1 MAQPAW
7 QLVWFKRDLRA
18 VDHPALAQAARQGPV
33 LPLYIV
39 EPELWRAADGSAR
52 QYGFHAACA
61 ATLGATL
68 ASLGQPLVVRV
79 GNALD
84 VLRDLHARHSIG
96 AIWAHQETTQGLA
109 FARDRA
115 VRAWARG
122 VGLPFHEPRQ
132 NGVVRALQ
140 DRDGWARQWQRTMN
154 APLAEPPRVLTPLG
168 LDPGALPTADELG
181 LAPDPCPGRQK
192 GGRATALALLD
203 GFLAGRGRDYR
214 RAMASPLDGEW
225 ACSRLS
231 AHLAAGSVSLREV
244 HQAASAARQALAN
257 EPEAAPLRASLAS
270 FMSRLAWRDHFTQKL
285 ESEPALETSELHP
298 SLRALDRHGPDH
310 PHFAAWA
317 EGRTGWPF
325 LDACMRSLAA
335 TGWLNFRMRAM
346 LVSVATGHL
355 WLDWRAVGQHLA
367 RLFTDYEAGIH
378 WPQVQMQSGVTGVNT
393 VRLYNPVKQGFD
405 QDCSGAFIRR
415 YVPELAHLPA
425 PAIHTPWLGDVRAEY
440 PAPIVDHEAAARVAR
455 EKLWGARH
463 GPAYR
468 AAAAAIQAKHGSRKS
483 GLKPTLRRPAR
494 KAAPAQQSLD
504 L

>member
-1 MAQPAW
+1 MAETPW

-18 VDHPALAQAARQGPV
+18 VDHPALAEAARHGPV

-39 EPELWRAADGSAR
+39 EPELWRAADASAR
-52 QYGFHAACA
+52 QYEFHAECA
-61 ATLGATL
+61 AALSATL
-68 ASLGQPLVVRV
+68 AQLGQPLVVRV
-79 GNALD
+79 GDALE
-84 VLRDLHARHSIG
+84 VLRGLHARHTIG

-132 NGVVRALQ
+132 NGVVRALR
-140 DRDGWARQWQRTMN
+140 DRDGWARQWQSIMN
-154 APLAEPPRVLTPLG
+154 APQAEAPRALAPLG
-168 LDPGALPTADELG
+168 LDPGALPTASALG
-181 LAPDPCPGRQK
+181 MAPDPCPGRQP
-192 GGRATALALLD
+192 GGRAAALALLD
-203 GFLAGRGRDYR
+203 GFLGGRGRDYR
-214 RAMASPLDGEW
+214 RAMSSPLAGEW

-244 HQAASAARQALAN
+244 HQAASAARAALAD
-257 EPEAAPLRASLAS
+257 EPGAAALRASLGS

-285 ESEPALETSELHP
+285 ETEPTLENRELHP
-298 SLRALDRHGPDH
+298 SLRGLDRHGPDH

-405 QDCSGAFIRR
+405 QDPSGAFIRR
-415 YVPELAHLPA
+415 WVPELAHLEA
-425 PAIHTPWLGDVRAEY
+425 PAIHTPWLAAPAEY
-440 PAPIVDHEAAARVAR
+440 LAPIVDHEAAARVAR
-455 EKLWGARH
+455 DRLWGARH
-463 GPAYR
+463 GQAYR
-468 AAAAAIQAKHGSRKS
+468 READAIQAKHGSRKS
-483 GLKPTLRRPAR
+483 GLAPTTRRLAR
-494 KAAPAQQSLD
+494 KAAPAQARLD